1 MILLELRSI
10 GCRSPFDIQ
19 HQAAVTVLQVVI
31 AAADGYRF
39 PLIILGRTEAP
50 LDDARAVGGRS
61 AFHGQRFTTLTV
73 QQTVIA
79 AVGWDKLPLVIL
91 GRAEAPQDDRR
102 AIVE

>member
-19 HQAAVTVLQVVI
+19 HQTAATVLQVVI

-39 PLIILGRTEAP
+39 PLVILGGAEAP

-61 AFHGQRFTTLTV
+61 AFHGHRFTTVTI
-73 QQTVIA
+73 QQPVIA
-79 AVGWDKLPLVIL
+79 AVSRDKLPLVIL
-91 GRAEAPQDDRR
+91 SRTEAPQDDRR
-102 AIVE
+102 AVVE